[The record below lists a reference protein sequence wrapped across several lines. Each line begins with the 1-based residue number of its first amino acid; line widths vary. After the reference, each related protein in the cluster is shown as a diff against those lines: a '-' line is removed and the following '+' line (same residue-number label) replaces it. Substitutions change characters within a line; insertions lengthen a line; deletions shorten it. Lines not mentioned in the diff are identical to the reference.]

1 MKSTGATAIQTSEN
15 GTQRFMPLQVII
27 ECTAASAIVGA
38 ATISVGTNASSYN
51 NLLAATALTGVTAAN
66 NMLGFNLPLVATSSV
81 AANTAI
87 NVNVTLAATGTS
99 QVARV
104 DVLGYYV

>member
-87 NVNVTLAATGTS
+87 NVNVTIAATGTS

-104 DVLGYYV
+104 DILGYYV